1 MFQMIF
7 FFAFEGAENP
17 VFKSLH
23 FAPRGMYYRVS
34 GARRSVFVYRTEIR
48 QKPQIRLVDTS
59 NITIGNTNIHIQI
72 NVSEFIT
79 ILVSY
84 VFREFNLVAN

>member
-1 MFQMIF
+1 
-7 FFAFEGAENP
+7 
-17 VFKSLH
+17 
-23 FAPRGMYYRVS
+23 
-34 GARRSVFVYRTEIR
+34 VYRTEIR